1 MVALPAQRGWS
12 SCNRDFSQYKN
23 RRVAESMRK
32 ADMKLSDTHNTV
44 PAETGSKRYLYL
56 PAAVAAIG
64 GLLFGF
70 DTAVINGAIVFLKR
84 QFALTDAQTEFG
96 ASSLLL
102 GCVFGAAL
110 AAVTSDRFG
119 RKKLLLAAAALF
131 TVSSVGTGL
140 AGNLAE
146 FVIARVVGG
155 LAIGLASTLSP
166 LYIAEI
172 SPARIRGL
180 LVSVNQL
187 AIVSGILLSY
197 SVNYGL
203 TGAGPSNWRWMFA
216 SAAVPSVFFL
226 FALLFVSE
234 SPRWLVQNGR
244 EDDAERFLARINGSD
259 VAQTEIRAIRS
270 AVAEESADI
279 FDPAFRKPLLVAV
292 LIGLFSQFTGINT
305 IIYYG
310 SLVFLEHVPKQTAST
325 ALFANVMI
333 GVINFA
339 ATFVGMYLIDRVGRK
354 RLMTSTYAGM
364 GVSLVGMA
372 AAIHLEAPALVV
384 LAFVLIY
391 VACFAIG
398 IGTGTW
404 VVMSEISPTRIRGR
418 AMSIATVFLWCGTLI
433 VTLTFLSLVRILT
446 APGAFLL
453 YAIICVAA
461 VLFVKLAVPETKG
474 RSLEEIESWWRTPA
488 RK

>member
-1 MVALPAQRGWS
+1 
-12 SCNRDFSQYKN
+12 
-23 RRVAESMRK
+23 
-32 ADMKLSDTHNTV
+32 MKPTHEQEAHIQV
-44 PAETGSKRYLYL
+44 GSVRYLYL

-84 QFALTDAQTEFG
+84 QFVLSDSQTEIG

-110 AAVTSDRFG
+110 AALTSDRFG
-119 RKKLLLAAAALF
+119 RKKLLLSAAALF
-131 TVSSVGTGL
+131 TISSIGTAL
-140 AGNLAE
+140 ARNFGE
-146 FVIARVVGG
+146 FVVARAVGG
-155 LAIGLASTLSP
+155 LAIGLASALSP

-187 AIVSGILLSY
+187 AIVTGILLSY

-203 TGAGPSNWRWMFA
+203 TGAGPANWRWMFA

-226 FALLFVSE
+226 LALLFVPE
-234 SPRWLVQNGR
+234 SPRWLVQNGQER
-244 EDDAERFLARINGSD
+244 EAEVFLSQINGSD
-259 VAQTEIRAIRS
+259 TAQAEIRAIQT
-270 AVAEESADI
+270 AAAEDSGNLL
-279 FDPAFRKPLLVAV
+279 DPAFRKPLAVAV

-310 SLVFLEHVPKQTAST
+310 SLVFLEHVPKQTANT

-333 GVINFA
+333 GAINFV
-339 ATFVGMYLIDRVGRK
+339 ATILGMYLIDRVGRK
-354 RLMTSTYAGM
+354 PLMTTAFAGM
-364 GVSLVGMA
+364 AISLVGVA
-372 AAIHLEAPALVV
+372 AAIRIQAPALAV
-384 LAFVLIY
+384 LLLVLLY

-404 VVMSEISPTRIRGR
+404 VLMSEICPTRIRGR
-418 AMSIATVFLWCGTLI
+418 AMSIATVFLWCGTLA
-433 VTLTFLSLVRILT
+433 VTLTFLFLVQILS

-453 YAIICVAA
+453 YAVICVAA
-461 VLFVKLAVPETKG
+461 FLFLWLAVPETKG
-474 RSLEEIESWWRTPA
+474 RSLEEIEKWWLAGGQDHSMRVRP
-488 RK
+488 